1 MKKTLVVVLVLA
13 VLFLLA
19 GCNATENKA
28 YDPELEQ
35 RVAEALERGEEFEQD
50 RPDYLPENMFSL
62 LPEFPK
68 NFYSVRQ
75 LVRTGTITD
84 FGTLGEEYW
93 KQPEFFPNFED
104 IGLPILQ
111 NPPKD
116 RWGAQGYM
124 TYPADTLSMVR
135 PGEQLDVYF
144 FIKSSYLVETYQG
157 IMFDYSFPSSAEVTS
172 GELPEG
178 GTAVQQDPEAAASYF
193 TVELEPNPFILE
205 PNFPVFRPG
214 GTIKV
219 KATIRASPET
229 PAGNYVVAFDT
240 VKVPEEQEDLWIKQY
255 LNRYVSGTMTKLSKP
270 YHQAFLTVPGQEVIE

>member
-1 MKKTLVVVLVLA
+1 MKRLLLVAMLILA
-13 VLFLLA
+13 VFA
-19 GCNATENKA
+19 VGCNVTENKA
-28 YDPELEQ
+28 YDPELEE
-35 RVAEALERGEEFEQD
+35 RVAEALERGETFEQD

-68 NFYSVRQ
+68 DFYSVRQ
-75 LVRTGTITD
+75 LVRTGTISD
-84 FGTLGEEYW
+84 FGELEEEYW

-157 IMFDYSFPSSAEVTS
+157 IMFDHSFPSSAQVTG

-178 GTAVQQDPEAAASYF
+178 GTAVQQDPETTASYF
-193 TVELEPNPFILE
+193 TVEITPNPFILE
-205 PNFPVFRPG
+205 PNFPVFRPK
-214 GTIKV
+214 GTV
-219 KATIRASPET
+219 RMKATITASPET
-229 PAGNYVVAFDT
+229 PPGNYVVAFDT
-240 VKVPEEQEDLWIKQY
+240 IEVPEEQESLWIKQY

-270 YHQAFLTVPGQEVIE
+270 YHQAFLTVPGKEVIR